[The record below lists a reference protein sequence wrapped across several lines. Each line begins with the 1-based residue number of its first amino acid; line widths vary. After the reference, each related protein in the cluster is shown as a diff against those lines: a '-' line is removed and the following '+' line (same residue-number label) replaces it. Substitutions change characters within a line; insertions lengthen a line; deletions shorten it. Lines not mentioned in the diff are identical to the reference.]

1 MLTIDQLAS
10 IPIGDICRLC
20 NFEERWSSRLSRS
33 DIFDLAYKLI
43 KEVPALEKL
52 VELELKMVPVIQD
65 LNNLEVRFDSK
76 KWITSLAP
84 ISERIEALVNYFG
97 IKGVENVNFLEF
109 SDQLCKL
116 SGLSFEDLNGKTKL
130 VEERQILARE
140 LYRKSSFM
148 KRYAKIASD
157 NKLSGHY
164 VSYSA
169 STGRMSCSK
178 EPLMSL
184 PKNMYNFLL
193 PRDSFSIWRM
203 DFKQAEL
210 RIASALSNCE
220 NIQATLA
227 KGNDIYAD
235 FAQQFLT
242 NESDQSMAHK
252 LGKKL
257 LIPYLY
263 GAGEN
268 TLRKKLNECIPSV
281 QDNTNIREII
291 SKTYPELDM
300 KLESFANT
308 PNIRYTAYGIA
319 PVVSSEPTKPQLMNL
334 PIQGVGAVIIKRLLL
349 RLRDSAKYHVLI
361 PRHDE
366 VIVEVPN
373 DIDAVTVKAELS
385 QLALDVVKSMV
396 KNYVIENFI
405 TIERMDCN
413 AIKYN

>member
-20 NFEERWSSRLSRS
+20 DFEERWSSRLSRS

-65 LNNLEVRFDSK
+65 LNNLEIRFDSK
-76 KWITSLAP
+76 KWIASLAP

-97 IKGVENVNFLEF
+97 IKGVENVNFSEF

-116 SGLSFEDLNGKTKL
+116 SGLSFEDLNGKNKL

-203 DFKQAEL
+203 DLKQAEL
-210 RIASALSNCE
+210 RIASALSDCE

-242 NESDQSMAHK
+242 NESDQSVAHK
-252 LGKKL
+252 LGK
-257 LIPYLY
+257 
-263 GAGEN
+263 N
-268 TLRKKLNECIPSV
+268 C
-281 QDNTNIREII
+281 
-291 SKTYPELDM
+291 
-300 KLESFANT
+300 
-308 PNIRYTAYGIA
+308 
-319 PVVSSEPTKPQLMNL
+319 
-334 PIQGVGAVIIKRLLL
+334 
-349 RLRDSAKYHVLI
+349 
-361 PRHDE
+361 
-366 VIVEVPN
+366 
-373 DIDAVTVKAELS
+373 
-385 QLALDVVKSMV
+385 
-396 KNYVIENFI
+396 
-405 TIERMDCN
+405 
-413 AIKYN
+413 

>member
-1 MLTIDQLAS
+1 MLTVDQLAT

-20 NFEERWSSRLSRS
+20 DFEERWSSRLSRS

-76 KWITSLAP
+76 KWIASLAP
-84 ISERIEALVNYFG
+84 ISERIESLVNYFG
-97 IKGVENVNFLEF
+97 IKGVENVNFSEF

-116 SGLSFEDLNGKTKL
+116 SALSFEDLNGKTKL

-242 NESDQSMAHK
+242 NESDQSVAHK
-252 LGKKL
+252 LGK
-257 LIPYLY
+257 
-263 GAGEN
+263 N
-268 TLRKKLNECIPSV
+268 C
-281 QDNTNIREII
+281 
-291 SKTYPELDM
+291 
-300 KLESFANT
+300 
-308 PNIRYTAYGIA
+308 
-319 PVVSSEPTKPQLMNL
+319 
-334 PIQGVGAVIIKRLLL
+334 
-349 RLRDSAKYHVLI
+349 
-361 PRHDE
+361 
-366 VIVEVPN
+366 
-373 DIDAVTVKAELS
+373 
-385 QLALDVVKSMV
+385 
-396 KNYVIENFI
+396 
-405 TIERMDCN
+405 
-413 AIKYN
+413 